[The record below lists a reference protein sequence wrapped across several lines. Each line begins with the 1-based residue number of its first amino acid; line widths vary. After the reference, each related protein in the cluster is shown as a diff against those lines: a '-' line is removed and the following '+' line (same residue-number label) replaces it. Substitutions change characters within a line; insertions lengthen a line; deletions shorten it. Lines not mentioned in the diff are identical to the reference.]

1 MSTVATDITSPNSA
15 PNFAS
20 LLVDLRAELGDDSCI
35 DDSSI
40 VRAYYSSDSSI
51 YRVVPTAVAQPR
63 TTDELLRVVRA
74 ALKVG
79 MPITGR
85 GAGTSL
91 CGNSITN
98 GLVIDMGRHLN
109 KVLAIDPI
117 TQTAVVQPGVVH
129 SALQDAAK
137 PYGLRF
143 GPDPATADRCAIGG
157 MIGNNACGARALGY
171 GRTADNVVALQ
182 VVTGTGDV
190 IMLGEGG
197 DTTQEPL
204 PELAELTAAHLG
216 CIRTEFAKFTRQTSG
231 YALEHLLPEKGFNVA
246 KFFVGSE
253 ATLGIVLQAKV
264 RLVVDAPIKQM
275 IALGYDSMDKA
286 GDDIPNLNQFHP
298 VAAEG
303 LDERTIDVV
312 RRMKGSDAVP
322 PLPNGCAFI
331 FIELVGDDATEVESR
346 TQALLAAT
354 KARDAW
360 KVDDPDSIATLW
372 KIRTDAAGLSGI
384 GLARPAHSSWEDA
397 AVPPES
403 LGAYLRDFEAL
414 LNKHELHGLPYG
426 HFGEGCIH
434 CRIDFPLDQPGG
446 TDIYRAFMLDAGD
459 LVAKYG
465 GSMSG
470 EHGDGRARS
479 ELLSKMYSPE
489 ALQAFGEVKAVFD
502 PKNLLN
508 PGVVV
513 NPLRTD
519 NDIRIAQ
526 TLYSPLR
533 LSDREFT
540 DQVHRCTGVAKCLA
554 NATAL
559 GNVMCPSYQAT
570 GNQLHSTKGRARIL
584 QEMINGQIV
593 KGWDAP
599 ELAAALD
606 LCLACKGCR
615 RDCPTGSDMAAYK
628 SRVLYERYRHKLRPL
643 SHYVLG
649 WLPRWGR
656 LMSKMPFAGT
666 LANLALQ
673 TPGLKHLALAVAGV
687 DIRRPMPKFRT
698 TGAARKVAQVA
709 LSQRTDLTEL
719 TELPK
724 VVIWVDSFTDSFV
737 GSALPALLKVLLAAG
752 YHPQLL
758 DQDACCGLTWITTGQ
773 LAGARANLKHAL
785 DVLTP
790 IAEAGVPIVGMEP
803 SCIAVWRSD
812 AQDLLPDDPRVQL
825 VAKSIH
831 TLAEFLN
838 GVPEFSVPDLSGHTI
853 VAQPHCHHAS
863 VLGWAADAKLL
874 KRSGA
879 KVVKVGGCCGLAGNF
894 GVEKGHYE
902 VSVKVFEHDL
912 APAIAAAGAN
922 AIVLADG
929 FSCRKQVSDLSD
941 RQALTLAEVLAAHL
955 PPIC

>member
-1 MSTVATDITSPNSA
+1 MSIVAAGVGPTDSTLGR
-15 PNFAS
+15 AS
-20 LLVDLRAELGDDSCI
+20 LLAALRAELSGDSCLDCI
-35 DDSSI
+35 DDSPI

-63 TTDELLRVVRA
+63 TKDELVRVVRA

-79 MPITGR
+79 MPIAGR

-91 CGNSITN
+91 AGNSITT

-109 KVLAIDPI
+109 RVLAVDPE
-117 TQTAVVQPGVVH
+117 TKTAVVQPGVVH
-129 SALQDAAK
+129 SVLQDAAK
-137 PYGLRF
+137 PHKLRF

-171 GRTADNVVALQ
+171 GRTSDNVVALE
-182 VVTGTGDV
+182 VITGTGDI
-190 IMLGEGG
+190 IMLGADG
-197 DTTQEPL
+197 DPSQKPL
-204 PELAELTAAHLG
+204 PQLQEIAAAHLAS
-216 CIRTEFAKFTRQTSG
+216 IRTEFGKFTRQTSG
-231 YALEHLLPEKGFNVA
+231 YALEHLLPEKGRDFA

-253 ATLGIVLQAKV
+253 GTLGIVLEAKV
-264 RLVVDAPIKQM
+264 RLVEDAPIKQM
-275 IALGYDSMDKA
+275 IALGYPTMAAA
-286 GDDIPNLNQFHP
+286 GDDIPNLNRFRP

-312 RRMKGSDAVP
+312 RRMKGPDAVP
-322 PLPNGCAFI
+322 PLPDGKAYI
-331 FIELVGDDATEVESR
+331 FIELVGTDAAEVEER
-346 TQALLAAT
+346 AQALLAAAT
-354 KARDAW
+354 AQDAW
-360 KVDDPDSIATLW
+360 KVDDPDNVATLW
-372 KIRTDAAGLSGI
+372 KIRTDAAGLAGI

-403 LGAYLRDFEAL
+403 LGNYLRDFEAL
-414 LNKHELHGLPYG
+414 LAQHGLDGLPYG

-446 TDIYRAFMLDAGD
+446 TEVYRSFMLDAAD

-489 ALQAFGEVKAVFD
+489 ALRTFSEVKALFD
-502 PKNLLN
+502 PNNLLN

-513 NPLRTD
+513 EPRRTD
-519 NDIRIAQ
+519 YDIRIAE
-526 TLYSPLR
+526 TVHSPLR
-533 LSDREFT
+533 IADPKFT
-540 DQVHRCTGVAKCLA
+540 DAVHRCTGVAKCLA
-554 NATAL
+554 NATVL

-570 GNQLHSTKGRARIL
+570 GDQLHSTKGRARIL
-584 QEMINGQIV
+584 QELVNGQIV
-593 KGWDAP
+593 KGWSAP
-599 ELAAALD
+599 ELQQALD

-615 RDCPTGSDMAAYK
+615 RDCPTGTDMAAYK
-628 SRVLYERYRHKLRPL
+628 SRALYERYRHRIRPL
-643 SHYVLG
+643 GHYVLG

-656 LMSKMPFAGT
+656 LTSKVPPLGIVANFA
-666 LANLALQ
+666 LK
-673 TPGLKHLALAVAGV
+673 TPGLKHAALAVSGV

-698 TGAARKVAQVA
+698 SGTARSAAQASLA
-709 LSQRTDLTEL
+709 GRTDLET
-719 TELPK
+719 LPQ

-737 GSALPALLKVLLAAG
+737 GTALPALLRVLLAAG
-752 YHPQLL
+752 YNPKLL

-773 LAGARANLKHAL
+773 LDGARAQLRRAL

-803 SCIAVWRSD
+803 SCISVWRSD
-812 AQDLLPDDPRVQL
+812 AAELLPDDPRVAT
-825 VAKSIH
+825 VAKAIR
-831 TLAEFLN
+831 TLAEFLDT
-838 GVPEFSVPDLSGHTI
+838 VAEFPVPDLSAHTI

-874 KRSGA
+874 RRTGA

-894 GVEKGHYE
+894 GVEKGHYD
-902 VSVKVFEHDL
+902 VSVKVFQHDL
-912 APAIAAAGAN
+912 APAIAAAGPD

-929 FSCRKQVSDLSD
+929 FSCRKQVSDLTD
-941 RQALTLAEVLAAHL
+941 RTALTLAEVLAAHL
-955 PPIC
+955 